1 MMQRRFLGNT
11 GIAVSEIA
19 FGGVEIG
26 LPYGIGVK
34 WEEDMLPEQDAV
46 QLLLTALD
54 CGLNFFDTARM
65 YGVSENIMGRAFAG
79 RRDEIVLC
87 TKCRHFRD
95 NNGNLPGDG
104 TLRKIIRQSIEESL
118 RALQT
123 DYIDLYML
131 HQGDM
136 EILDRDAVAG
146 EMQKLKAEGLVRSI
160 GVSVYSVDESEKAI
174 RSGVWNTVQLPFNLM
189 DQRQQSLFSLA
200 EEKGVGIVVRSV
212 LLKGL
217 LSNRGT
223 GLHPM
228 LAPVE
233 KHIQQYRGLLND
245 KFTSLPEL
253 AVKFALSFP
262 QVSSVLVGMDKFEYL
277 KQSLAAA
284 DGYYLSKAQLEQAQ
298 ALQYPDPAF
307 LNLPYWDKMGWLR

>member
-1 MMQRRFLGNT
+1 MGNT

-34 WEEDMLPEQDAV
+34 WEEDMLPEKDAV

-54 CGLNFFDTARM
+54 SGLNFFDTARL

-95 NNGNLPGDG
+95 DKGNLPDDG
-104 TLRKIIRQSIEESL
+104 TLRKIIRQSLEESL

-136 EILDRDAVAG
+136 EILGRDAIAE
-146 EMQKLKAEGLVRSI
+146 EMQKLKTKGKVRSV
-160 GVSVYSVDESEKAI
+160 GVSTYLAEESKRVI
-174 RSGVWNTVQLPFNLM
+174 THGVWNVVQLPFNLM
-189 DQRQQSLFSLA
+189 DQRQQSLFRLA

-223 GLHPM
+223 GLHAM

-233 KHIQQYRGLLND
+233 KHIQQYHRLLNGNC
-245 KFTSLPEL
+245 TNLPEL

-262 QVSSVLVGMDKFEYL
+262 QVSSVLVGMDKLDYL

-284 DGYYLSKAQLEQAQ
+284 NGRYLKDDELVAAQSLA
-298 ALQYPDPAF
+298 YPDPAF

>member
-1 MMQRRFLGNT
+1 MQRRFLGNT

-34 WEEDMLPEQDAV
+34 WEEDMLPEKDAM

-54 CGLNFFDTARM
+54 SGLIFFDTARL
-65 YGVSENIMGRAFAG
+65 YGVSENIMGKAFAG

-95 NNGNLPGDG
+95 EMGNLPDDE
-104 TLRKIIRQSIEESL
+104 TLRKIIHQSLEESL
-118 RALQT
+118 KALQT

-136 EILDRDAVAG
+136 EILSRDVIAE
-146 EMQKLKAEGLVRSI
+146 EMQKLKTKGVVRSI
-160 GVSVYSVDESEKAI
+160 GVSAYSAEESKKI
-174 RSGVWNTVQLPFNLM
+174 IVSGVWNVVQLPFNLM
-189 DQRQQSLFSLA
+189 DQRQQSLFGLA

-233 KHIQQYRGLLND
+233 KHIQQYQGLLND
-245 KFTSLPEL
+245 KFTNLPEL

-262 QVSSVLVGMDKFEYL
+262 QVSSVLVGMDKLDYL

-284 DGYYLSKAQLEQAQ
+284 NGCYIKNDELAAVQSLA
-298 ALQYPDPAF
+298 YPDPAF

>member
-1 MMQRRFLGNT
+1 MQRRFLGNT

-34 WEEDMLPEQDAV
+34 WEEDMLPEKDAV

-54 CGLNFFDTARM
+54 SGLNFFDTARM
-65 YGVSENIMGRAFAG
+65 YGVSENIMGKAFTG

-95 NNGNLPGDG
+95 GEGNLPDDG
-104 TLRKIIRQSIEESL
+104 ALRKIIRQSLEESL

-123 DYIDLYML
+123 DHIDLYML

-136 EILDRDAVAG
+136 EILDRDVIAE

-160 GVSVYSVDESEKAI
+160 GVSVYSAGESKKAI
-174 RSGVWNTVQLPFNLM
+174 ASDAWNVVQLPFNLM
-189 DQRQQSLFSLA
+189 DQRQQSLFGLA

-228 LAPVE
+228 LAQVE
-233 KHIQQYRGLLND
+233 KHIQQYKDLLNGNITD
-245 KFTSLPEL
+245 LPEL

-262 QVSSVLVGMDKFEYL
+262 QVSSVLVGMDKLDYL

-284 DGYYLSKAQLEQAQ
+284 DGRYLKNDQLAAAQSLA
-298 ALQYPDPAF
+298 YPDPAF

>member
-1 MMQRRFLGNT
+1 MQKRFLGNT

-34 WEEDMLPEQDAV
+34 WEEDMLPEKDAV
-46 QLLLTALD
+46 HLLLSALD
-54 CGLNFFDTARM
+54 SGLNFFDTARL
-65 YGVSENIMGRAFAG
+65 YGVSENIMGKAFAG

-95 NNGNLPGDG
+95 KEGNLPGDG
-104 TLRKIIRQSIEESL
+104 ELKKIIRQSVEESL
-118 RALQT
+118 KALQT

-136 EILDRDAVAG
+136 EILGREVIAE
-146 EMQKLKAEGLVRSI
+146 EMQKLKTKGIVRSI
-160 GVSVYSVDESEKAI
+160 GVSTYSAEESKKAI
-174 RSGVWNTVQLPFNLM
+174 ECGVWNVVQLPFNLM
-189 DQRQQSLFSLA
+189 DQRQQSLFALA
-200 EEKGVGIVVRSV
+200 EESGVGIVVRSV

-228 LAPVE
+228 LASVE
-233 KHIQQYRGLLND
+233 KHIQHYHGLL
-245 KFTSLPEL
+245 KGSFAGLPEL

-262 QVSSVLVGMDKFEYL
+262 QVSSVLVGMDKLDYL

-284 DGYYLSKAQLEQAQ
+284 NGCYLKNDQLVAAQSLA
-298 ALQYPDPAF
+298 YPDPAF
-307 LNLPYWDKMGWLR
+307 LNLSYWDKMGWLK

>member
-1 MMQRRFLGNT
+1 MQRRFLGNT

-34 WEEDMLPEQDAV
+34 WEEDMLPERDAV

-54 CGLNFFDTARM
+54 SGLNFFDTARL
-65 YGVSENIMGRAFAG
+65 YGVSENIMGKAFAG

-95 NNGNLPGDG
+95 DKGNLPNDE
-104 TLRKIIRQSIEESL
+104 TLRKIIHQSLEESL
-118 RALQT
+118 KALRT

-136 EILDRDAVAG
+136 EILDRDVIAE
-146 EMQKLKAEGLVRSI
+146 EMQQLKAKGMVRSI
-160 GVSVYSVDESEKAI
+160 GVSTYSAEESKKVIAAA
-174 RSGVWNTVQLPFNLM
+174 VWNVVQLPFNLM

-200 EEKGVGIVVRSV
+200 EENGVGIVVRSV

-233 KHIQQYRGLLND
+233 KHIQQYQGLLSND
-245 KFTSLPEL
+245 FTNLPGL

-262 QVSSVLVGMDKFEYL
+262 QVSSVLVGIDKPDYL

-284 DGYYLSKAQLEQAQ
+284 NGCYLKNDQLAAAQSLA
-298 ALQYPDPAF
+298 YPDPAF
-307 LNLPYWDKMGWLR
+307 LDLPYWDKMGWLR